1 LNQSKTYFKGRTTM
15 KKVVGIF
22 LMFTMISMTLYSIEY
37 VTLSSELTENLGGR
51 VSIPFFY
58 GTKDAPSAFLLNSYL
73 AKDVENFLS
82 QYLDQLYGLRNS
94 IDESE
99 EPYVQVV
106 IESEIGFVSNS
117 FVSFYADYLSYVYHQ
132 AHPMTT
138 RKTYNYDL
146 TLSKFL
152 NLYDFLG
159 LYSDHRGQSFKII
172 KEHIIEEINANPQ
185 IYFNESIDTIGYDRD
200 YYITNEDFVVVYQ
213 LYEIAPYSSGIR
225 EFKIPLEELGI
236 EIQ

>member
-1 LNQSKTYFKGRTTM
+1 M
-15 KKVVGIF
+15 KKVVSIF
-22 LMFTMISMTLYSIEY
+22 LLFTMFSMTLYSVEY
-37 VTLSSELTENLGGR
+37 ITLSSKLTENLGGR

-58 GTKDAPSAFLLNSYL
+58 GTKDAPSTFLLNSYL
-73 AKDVENFLS
+73 AKDVEDFLS
-82 QYLDQLYGLRNS
+82 QYLDELNGLRNS

-99 EPYVQVV
+99 EPYVEVV
-106 IESEIGFVSNS
+106 IESEVGFVSDS
-117 FVSFYADYLSYVYHQ
+117 FVSFYSDYFSFVYHQ

-159 LYSDHRGQSFKII
+159 LYSEDTGKSFKII
-172 KEHIIEEINANPQ
+172 KETIIEEINADPK
-185 IYFNESIDTIGYDRD
+185 IYFNESIDTIGPDRY
-200 YYITNEDFVVVYQ
+200 YYITNEDLVIIYQ

-236 EIQ
+236 ELL

>member
-1 LNQSKTYFKGRTTM
+1 M
-15 KKVVGIF
+15 KKVVSIF
-22 LMFTMISMTLYSIEY
+22 LLFTMFSMTLYSIEY
-37 VTLSSELTENLGGR
+37 VTLSAELKENLGGR
-51 VSIPFFY
+51 VNIPFFY

-73 AKDVENFLS
+73 AKDVEDFLS
-82 QYLDQLYGLRNS
+82 QYLDELNGLRNS

-99 EPYVQVV
+99 EPYVEVV
-106 IESEIGFVSNS
+106 IESEVGFVSDS
-117 FVSFYADYLSYVYHQ
+117 FVSFYSDYFSFVYHQ

-159 LYSDHRGQSFKII
+159 LYSEDTGKSFKII
-172 KEHIIEEINANPQ
+172 KETIIEEINADPK
-185 IYFNESIDTIGYDRD
+185 IYFYESIDTIEPDRY
-200 YYITNEDFVVVYQ
+200 YYITNEDLVIIYQ

-236 EIQ
+236 ELL

>member
-1 LNQSKTYFKGRTTM
+1 M
-15 KKVVGIF
+15 KKFLSIF
-22 LMFTMISMTLYSIEY
+22 LLLIQFSITLYSIEY
-37 VTLSSELTENLGGR
+37 VTLSSEITENLGGR

-73 AKDVENFLS
+73 AKDVEDFLS
-82 QYLDQLYGLRNS
+82 EYLDQLYGLRNS

-106 IESEIGFVSNS
+106 IESEIGFVSDS
-117 FVSFYADYLSYVYHQ
+117 FVSFYTDYFSYVYHQ

-138 RKTYNYDL
+138 RETYNYDL

-152 NLYDFLG
+152 NLYDFLD
-159 LYSDHRGQSFKII
+159 LYSDDTGESFGII
-172 KEHIIEEINANPQ
+172 KESIMEEINADPK
-185 IYFNESIDTIGYDRD
+185 IYFNVDETLDTIGYDRD
-200 YYITNEDFVVVYQ
+200 YYITNEDLVIIYQ

-225 EFKIPLEELGI
+225 EFKIPLKELGI